1 MGEKCACRDSVVFLL
16 NNVRVAP
23 QGNLKLIHC
32 SCSSDQLCSSPRCGC
47 TLLIL
52 ICVMQMWS
60 ILYLFKKY
68 DKENPDNVAEE
79 EIDDND
85 DEDDCDVIMDD
96 LVH

>member
-1 MGEKCACRDSVVFLL
+1 
-16 NNVRVAP
+16 
-23 QGNLKLIHC
+23 
-32 SCSSDQLCSSPRCGC
+32 
-47 TLLIL
+47 
-52 ICVMQMWS
+52 MQMWS

-68 DKENPDNVAEE
+68 DKESPDNVAEE

>member
-1 MGEKCACRDSVVFLL
+1 
-16 NNVRVAP
+16 
-23 QGNLKLIHC
+23 
-32 SCSSDQLCSSPRCGC
+32 
-47 TLLIL
+47 
-52 ICVMQMWS
+52 MQMWS

-85 DEDDCDVIMDD
+85 DEDDCDIIMDD

>member
-1 MGEKCACRDSVVFLL
+1 
-16 NNVRVAP
+16 
-23 QGNLKLIHC
+23 
-32 SCSSDQLCSSPRCGC
+32 
-47 TLLIL
+47 
-52 ICVMQMWS
+52 MQMWS